1 MINWNSIES
10 KVPKADVEFIAFNP
24 DSTQRKKSTVIR
36 FGRNFSTEQ
45 IRRDLL
51 ENGYTKWVYV
61 E

>member
-1 MINWNSIES
+1 MIAWNDTTEIT
-10 KVPKADVEFIAFNP
+10 PNADVEFIAFNP
-24 DSTQRKKSTVIR
+24 DSTRRKKSTIIR
-36 FGRNFSTEQ
+36 FGKNFSAEQ